1 MNYDKKQVLKDFEN
15 LEYLER
21 LQIKNVSIAIDVLT
35 SFTIDLTDK
44 ELVKFFKDLLR
55 VLRTRNKDNK
65 PPKSNGEILAVDSL
79 INTYFLMQKNK
90 WSKVK

>member
-55 VLRTRNKDNK
+55 VLRTRNKDNAI
-65 PPKSNGEILAVDSL
+65 PKSNGELLAVDSL
-79 INTYFLMQKNK
+79 INTYFLMQKTK
-90 WSKVK
+90 RSKVK